1 MRLFIAFDVDDASI
15 VNKVMDIQRILVR
28 EGVKGTFPNQEQ
40 LHVTIKFLGETPDD
54 KVELLKARL
63 AEIRAPKFEVFF
75 DGVTGFPSLSSPRV
89 VVIRLLENDTL
100 LKIFND
106 IEKITSSMG
115 FRRESRAFKPHLTI
129 ARVKKP
135 WSWKRHLVKVLSG
148 VSIDM
153 KMTIECIKLK
163 KSTLTPTGP
172 IYEDVDVY
180 WLERGV

>member
-1 MRLFIAFDVDDASI
+1 MA
-15 VNKVMDIQRILVR
+15 
-28 EGVKGTFPNQEQ
+28 G
-40 LHVTIKFLGETPDD
+40 IK
-54 KVELLKARL
+54 
-63 AEIRAPKFEVFF
+63 APKFDVFF

-106 IEKITSSMG
+106 VERIASSMG
-115 FRRESRAFKPHLTI
+115 FRRENRAYKPHLTI

-135 WSWKRHLVKVLSG
+135 WSWKGHLAKMLSG
-148 VSIDM
+148 ISIDM
-153 KMTIECIKLK
+153 KMTVECIKLK

-180 WLERGV
+180 WLEREV